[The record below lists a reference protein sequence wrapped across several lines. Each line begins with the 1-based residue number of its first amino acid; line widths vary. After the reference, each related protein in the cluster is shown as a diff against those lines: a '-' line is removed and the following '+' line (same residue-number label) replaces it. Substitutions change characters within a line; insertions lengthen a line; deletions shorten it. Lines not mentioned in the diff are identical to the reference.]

1 MLVKLA
7 QTFSITIV
15 FSPGGKTLPETCPT
29 AVGGGSHSSI
39 SCPHLAFLSYLRSM
53 GRATIQETLVVIGYR
68 HRPNETDLEDSRM
81 CLLPSRP
88 PHQESPSIIRVI
100 AEGAEGTWTPSE

>member
-29 AVGGGSHSSI
+29 TVGGGGGHSSD

-68 HRPNETDLEDSRM
+68 HRSNETDLEDSRM

-88 PHQESPSIIRVI
+88 PQQQSPSIIRV
-100 AEGAEGTWTPSE
+100 SYS